1 MFLMTGEDDL
11 PRELL
16 DAPRERLLMEIRL
29 LRDEAHHRRVAELSD
44 ELRLKQQQ
52 LRDVETQLLHS
63 RDFAIGAA
71 AEVGEHR
78 ALLEQEALRNKKL
91 RNELGR
97 VYKSSTWRIG
107 RMMLLPIRVLR
118 GLLRRR

>member
-29 LRDEAHHRRVAELSD
+29 LRDEAHHRRVAELD
-44 ELRLKQQQ
+44 EALRLTQQQ
-52 LRDVETQLLHS
+52 LRETETRLLHS

-71 AEVGEHR
+71 AELGEHR
-78 ALLEQEALRNKKL
+78 ARLAEAALRNKKL
-91 RNELGR
+91 RNELSR
-97 VYKSSTWRIG
+97 VYKSLSWRIG
-107 RMMLLPIRVLR
+107 QTILLPLRVIRKLAQGR
-118 GLLRRR
+118 

>member
-44 ELRLKQQQ
+44 ELRLRQQQ

-107 RMMLLPIRVLR
+107 RMMLFPIRVLR
-118 GLLRRR
+118 RLSRRR

>member
-1 MFLMTGEDDL
+1 MFSMTGEDDL

-29 LRDEAHHRRVAELSD
+29 LRDEAHHRRVAELD
-44 ELRLKQQQ
+44 EALRLTQQQ
-52 LRDVETQLLHS
+52 LRDTETRLMHS

-91 RNELGR
+91 KNELNR

-118 GLLRRR
+118 GLLHRR

>member
-1 MFLMTGEDDL
+1 MLSMTGEEDL

-29 LRDEAHHRRVAELSD
+29 LRDEAHHRRVGELD
-44 ELRLKQQQ
+44 EVLRVAQQQ
-52 LRDVETQLLHS
+52 LRDTETRLMHS

-91 RNELGR
+91 KNELGR
-97 VYKSSTWRIG
+97 VYKSSTGRIG

>member
-29 LRDEAHHRRVAELSD
+29 LRDEAHHRRVAELD
-44 ELRLKQQQ
+44 EALRLTQHQ
-52 LRDVETQLLHS
+52 LRDTETRLMHS

-78 ALLEQEALRNKKL
+78 ALLEQEALRNKRLK
-91 RNELGR
+91 NELNR

-107 RMMLLPIRVLR
+107 RMMLLPIRAIR
-118 GLLRRR
+118 KISRRR

>member
-29 LRDEAHHRRVAELSD
+29 LRDEAHHRRVAELD
-44 ELRLKQQQ
+44 EALRLTQQQ
-52 LRDVETQLLHS
+52 LRDTETRLMHS

-71 AEVGEHR
+71 AELGEHR

-107 RMMLLPIRVLR
+107 RMMLLPIRLLR
-118 GLLRRR
+118 GLLRKR

>member
-29 LRDEAHHRRVAELSD
+29 LRDEAHHRRVAELD
-44 ELRLKQQQ
+44 EALRLTQHQ
-52 LRDVETQLLHS
+52 LRDTETRLMHS

-91 RNELGR
+91 KNELNR

-118 GLLRRR
+118 GLLNRR

>member
-29 LRDEAHHRRVAELSD
+29 LRDEAHHRRVAELD
-44 ELRLKQQQ
+44 EALRLTQHQ
-52 LRDVETQLLHS
+52 LRDTETRLMHS

-91 RNELGR
+91 KNELNR

-118 GLLRRR
+118 GLLHRR

>member
-1 MFLMTGEDDL
+1 MLSMTGEDDL

-29 LRDEAHHRRVAELSD
+29 LQDEAHHRRVAELEES
-44 ELRLKQQQ
+44 LRLAQQQ
-52 LRDVETQLLHS
+52 LCDTETRLMHS

-71 AEVGEHR
+71 AELGEHR
-78 ALLEQEALRNKKL
+78 ALLEQEALRNKRLK
-91 RNELGR
+91 NELNR

-107 RMMLLPIRVLR
+107 RMMLLPVRVLR
-118 GLLRRR
+118 KISRRR

>member
-16 DAPRERLLMEIRL
+16 DAPRERLLMEIRF
-29 LRDEAHHRRVAELSD
+29 LRDEAHHRRVAELD
-44 ELRLKQQQ
+44 ETLRLTEQQ
-52 LRDVETQLLHS
+52 LRDTETHLLHS

-71 AEVGEHR
+71 AELGEHR
-78 ALLEQEALRNKKL
+78 ALLEQEAVRNKRLK
-91 RNELGR
+91 NELNR

-107 RMMLLPIRVLR
+107 RMMLLPVRVLR
-118 GLLRRR
+118 RLSRGR

>member
-29 LRDEAHHRRVAELSD
+29 LRDEAHHRRVAELSN
-44 ELRLKQQQ
+44 K

-71 AEVGEHR
+71 AELGEHR
-78 ALLEQEALRNKKL
+78 ARLAEAALRNKKL
-91 RNELGR
+91 RNELNR
-97 VYKSSTWRIG
+97 VYKSLSWRIG
-107 RMMLLPIRVLR
+107 QIILLPLRVIRKLAQGR
-118 GLLRRR
+118 

>member
-1 MFLMTGEDDL
+1 MTGEDDL

-44 ELRLKQQQ
+44 ELRLRQQQ

>member
-1 MFLMTGEDDL
+1 MFLMTGEEDL

-29 LRDEAHHRRVAELSD
+29 LRDEAHHRRVAELD
-44 ELRLKQQQ
+44 EALRLTQQQ
-52 LRDVETQLLHS
+52 LRDTETRLLHS

-71 AEVGEHR
+71 AELGEHR
-78 ALLEQEALRNKKL
+78 ARLAEAALRNKKL
-91 RNELGR
+91 RNELNR

-118 GLLRRR
+118 GLLRKR

>member
-1 MFLMTGEDDL
+1 MFSMTGEDDL

-29 LRDEAHHRRVAELSD
+29 LRDEAHHRRVAELD
-44 ELRLKQQQ
+44 EALRLTQHQ
-52 LRDVETQLLHS
+52 LRDTETRLMHS

-78 ALLEQEALRNKKL
+78 ALLEQEALRNKRLK
-91 RNELGR
+91 NELNR

-107 RMMLLPIRVLR
+107 RMMLLPIRAIR
-118 GLLRRR
+118 KISRRR

>member
-44 ELRLKQQQ
+44 ELRLRQQQ

-107 RMMLLPIRVLR
+107 RMMLLPTRVLR

>member
-1 MFLMTGEDDL
+1 MFSMTGEDDL

-29 LRDEAHHRRVAELSD
+29 LRDEAHHRRVAELD
-44 ELRLKQQQ
+44 EALRLTQHQ
-52 LRDVETQLLHS
+52 LRDTETRLMHS

-91 RNELGR
+91 KNELNR

-118 GLLRRR
+118 GLLNRR

>member
-44 ELRLKQQQ
+44 ELRLRQQQ

>member
-29 LRDEAHHRRVAELSD
+29 LRDEAHHRRVGELD
-44 ELRLKQQQ
+44 KALRLTQQQ
-52 LRDVETQLLHS
+52 LRDTETHLLHS

-78 ALLEQEALRNKKL
+78 ALLAQEALRNKKL

-118 GLLRRR
+118 GLLHRR

>member
-16 DAPRERLLMEIRL
+16 DAPRERLLMEIRF
-29 LRDEAHHRRVAELSD
+29 LRDEAHHRRVAELD
-44 ELRLKQQQ
+44 ATLRLTQQQ
-52 LRDVETQLLHS
+52 LSDTETRLLHS

-78 ALLEQEALRNKKL
+78 ALLDQEALRNKRLK
-91 RNELGR
+91 NELNR

-107 RMMLLPIRVLR
+107 RMMLLPVRVLR
-118 GLLRRR
+118 GLLRKR

>member
-29 LRDEAHHRRVAELSD
+29 LRDEAHHRRVAELD
-44 ELRLKQQQ
+44 EALRLTQHQ
-52 LRDVETQLLHS
+52 LRDTETRLMHS

-91 RNELGR
+91 KNELNR

-107 RMMLLPIRVLR
+107 RMMLLPIRAIR
-118 GLLRRR
+118 KISRRR

>member
-16 DAPRERLLMEIRL
+16 DAPRERLIMEIRL
-29 LRDEAHHRRVAELSD
+29 LRDEAHHRRVAELD
-44 ELRLKQQQ
+44 EALRLTQQQ
-52 LRDVETQLLHS
+52 LRETETRLMHS

-107 RMMLLPIRVLR
+107 WMMLLPIRAIR
-118 GLLRRR
+118 KISRRR

>member
-1 MFLMTGEDDL
+1 MLSMTGEEDL

-16 DAPRERLLMEIRL
+16 DAPRERLLMEIRF
-29 LRDEAHHRRVAELSD
+29 LRDEAHHRRVAELD
-44 ELRLKQQQ
+44 GALRLTQQQ
-52 LRDVETQLLHS
+52 LSDTETRLLHS

-71 AEVGEHR
+71 AELGEHR
-78 ALLEQEALRNKKL
+78 ALLDQEALRNKRLK
-91 RNELGR
+91 NELNR

>member
-1 MFLMTGEDDL
+1 MFSMTGEDDL

-29 LRDEAHHRRVAELSD
+29 LRDEAHHRRVAELD
-44 ELRLKQQQ
+44 EALRLTQHQ
-52 LRDVETQLLHS
+52 LRDTETRLMHS

-91 RNELGR
+91 KNELNR

-118 GLLRRR
+118 GLLHRR

>member
-1 MFLMTGEDDL
+1 MFSMTGEDDL

-29 LRDEAHHRRVAELSD
+29 LRDEAHHRRVAELD
-44 ELRLKQQQ
+44 EALRLTQHQ
-52 LRDVETQLLHS
+52 LRDTETRLMHS

-78 ALLEQEALRNKKL
+78 ALLELEALRNKKL
-91 RNELGR
+91 KNELNR

-118 GLLRRR
+118 GLLHRR

>member
-29 LRDEAHHRRVAELSD
+29 LRDEAHHRRVAELD
-44 ELRLKQQQ
+44 EALRLTQQQ
-52 LRDVETQLLHS
+52 LRETETRLLHS

-71 AEVGEHR
+71 AELGEHR
-78 ALLEQEALRNKKL
+78 ALLDQEALRNKRLK
-91 RNELGR
+91 NELNR

-107 RMMLLPIRVLR
+107 RMMLLPVRVLR
-118 GLLRRR
+118 RLSRGR

>member
-29 LRDEAHHRRVAELSD
+29 LRDEAHHRRVAELD
-44 ELRLKQQQ
+44 EALRLTQHQ
-52 LRDVETQLLHS
+52 LRDTETRLMHS

-91 RNELGR
+91 KNELNR

-107 RMMLLPIRVLR
+107 RIMLLPIRVLR
-118 GLLRRR
+118 GLLHRR

>member
-29 LRDEAHHRRVAELSD
+29 LRDEAHHRRVAELD
-44 ELRLKQQQ
+44 EALRLTQQQ
-52 LRDVETQLLHS
+52 LRDTETRLLHS

-71 AEVGEHR
+71 AELGEHR
-78 ALLEQEALRNKKL
+78 ALLEQAALRNKKL
-91 RNELGR
+91 RNELNR
-97 VYKSSTWRIG
+97 VYKSLTWRIALVI
-107 RMMLLPIRVLR
+107 LLPVRVLR
-118 GLLRRR
+118 RLLRGR

>member
-29 LRDEAHHRRVAELSD
+29 LRDEAHHRRVAELD
-44 ELRLKQQQ
+44 EALRLTQHQ
-52 LRDVETQLLHS
+52 LRDTETRLMHS

-78 ALLEQEALRNKKL
+78 ALLEQEALQNKKL

-107 RMMLLPIRVLR
+107 WMMLLPIRAIR
-118 GLLRRR
+118 KISRRR